1 MFTNDDSCN
10 VILRSMA
17 KPKKEQIVLQ
27 KGEEEI
33 NISYDNLRSA
43 VLVLRAINHDLRRNI
58 IKLLEEEERMA
69 VTDIYVRL
77 RIEQSVASQH
87 LAILRKAGI
96 VTPIREGKYIY
107 YSLAKDRLSQIAEL
121 ISSLSD

>member
-1 MFTNDDSCN
+1 
-10 VILRSMA
+10 MA
-17 KPKKEQIVLQ
+17 KPKKERIVLQ
-27 KGEEEI
+27 RGEEEI

-43 VLVLRAINHDLRRNI
+43 VLVLRAINHDLRRSI
-58 IKLLEEEERMA
+58 ISLLEEEQRMT
-69 VTDIYVRL
+69 VTQIYIQL

-96 VTPIREGKYIY
+96 VEPYRDGKFIY
-107 YSLAKDRLSQIAEL
+107 YSLEKDRLAQIAEL

>member
-1 MFTNDDSCN
+1 
-10 VILRSMA
+10 MA